1 MSTVEKMKPEGEW
14 VCLVS
19 GGHTYDVC
27 GGQMYDVC
35 GGQKYPHND
44 DDMEWRLIKVGRSK
58 DRTFQS
64 EVSEEMLSTMLTQ

>member
-1 MSTVEKMKPEGEW
+1 MSTVEKMEPEGEW

-44 DDMEWRLIKVGRSK
+44 DDME
-58 DRTFQS
+58 
-64 EVSEEMLSTMLTQ
+64 